1 MVFLQNQELCENE
14 IFFLPGRK
22 RSLRASRK
30 PPWVERRK
38 VNLRDNKKKR
48 NAIPYYGA
56 WSCTLRSTNRME
68 KKINGAAG
76 EKKIGYGVKM
86 LVYNHTVTQQ
96 TLFCG
101 AKKENGAAG
110 KKKIRGT
117 VPLQAERAKILRF
130 HHSSHLGDLGVGRGA
145 PKSAQK
151 CPLFFFFSP
160 PKIQNYAMSHNSV
173 YGAISL
179 FFTFSNPLLPH
190 STSPQEGGTQNP
202 KPILPPHTHTHTP
215 LSPSPFPT
223 YLLPPS
229 GGFFFCNGSRGF
241 WGRRCGTQ

>member
-1 MVFLQNQELCENE
+1 M
-14 IFFLPGRK
+14 G
-22 RSLRASRK
+22 
-30 PPWVERRK
+30 
-38 VNLRDNKKKR
+38 
-48 NAIPYYGA
+48 
-56 WSCTLRSTNRME
+56 

-86 LVYNHTVTQQ
+86 LVYNHTATQQ

-117 VPLQAERAKILRF
+117 VPLQTQRAKILRF

-151 CPLFFFFSP
+151 SLFFFFFFL

-179 FFTFSNPLLPH
+179 FCFVLFVHNITMKASMLYRRVLNCFQKKNL
-190 STSPQEGGTQNP
+190 
-202 KPILPPHTHTHTP
+202 
-215 LSPSPFPT
+215 
-223 YLLPPS
+223 
-229 GGFFFCNGSRGF
+229 FFFCPPNYFSQGQSRVSYFSVVLFFSFFFFECFVFVLKYLVQADIVRDSTLYFLCKYISPQKKKIANNKTSKGKR
-241 WGRRCGTQ
+241 RRCAEITQGT

>member
-1 MVFLQNQELCENE
+1 M
-14 IFFLPGRK
+14 RK
-22 RSLRASRK
+22 RNFFFCPVESGRCALRASLPEWRG
-30 PPWVERRK
+30 ERSICEIT
-38 VNLRDNKKKR
+38 KKKR
-48 NAIPYYGA
+48 NAIPYYGV

-151 CPLFFFFSP
+151 CPLFFFFFP

-179 FFTFSNPLLPH
+179 KSTFTYREVGFCLYLISFALSAFSL
-190 STSPQEGGTQNP
+190 
-202 KPILPPHTHTHTP
+202 
-215 LSPSPFPT
+215 
-223 YLLPPS
+223 
-229 GGFFFCNGSRGF
+229 
-241 WGRRCGTQ
+241 

>member
-1 MVFLQNQELCENE
+1 
-14 IFFLPGRK
+14 
-22 RSLRASRK
+22 
-30 PPWVERRK
+30 
-38 VNLRDNKKKR
+38 
-48 NAIPYYGA
+48 
-56 WSCTLRSTNRME
+56 ME

-151 CPLFFFFSP
+151 CPLFFFFFFPQKSRIMRCRIIRYMELFPCFFPQQQSP
-160 PKIQNYAMSHNSV
+160 
-173 YGAISL
+173 L
-179 FFTFSNPLLPH
+179 
-190 STSPQEGGTQNP
+190 
-202 KPILPPHTHTHTP
+202 
-215 LSPSPFPT
+215 PSPFFLQN
-223 YLLPPS
+223 YQGWGDVFAFLRAVFICS
-229 GGFFFCNGSRGF
+229 FGF
-241 WGRRCGTQ
+241 QM